1 MKKSYVRHFHKTSL
15 SGGCLR
21 AIATLYPQLTRREK
35 QIADYIRSDNSII
48 YQSIT
53 EFIRRSGVGYGT
65 MMRFCRRL
73 GYAGF
78 QEFKIRM
85 TQDLVQRPP
94 RASAKNNPLDAM
106 AARVQAEISDTRR
119 LLSMPQV
126 AKAAKA
132 LAGAHHVLVAG
143 CGGSAVTAHEIE
155 YRLNRTG
162 ILATAFADSHMQ
174 RIRATMLSARDVA
187 FLVSASGSTKEMLA
201 LGTQARQQ
209 GATVL
214 GLTHFAESPLAALSD
229 ILLVAVSHANPL
241 QAEIDSKITIDFVL
255 DVLFQQ
261 LAQIKKDSS
270 RFVLKT
276 FKSVADK
283 QW

>member
-1 MKKSYVRHFHKTSL
+1 MKKSYQRSLQKTSR
-15 SGGCLR
+15 SGGCLMT
-21 AIATLYPQLTRREK
+21 IATLYPQLTRREK

-73 GYAGF
+73 GCAGF

-85 TQDLVQRPP
+85 TQDLVQRQPSS
-94 RASAKNNPLDAM
+94 SAGNNPLDAM
-106 AARVQAEISDTRR
+106 AARVQAEISDT
-119 LLSMPQV
+119 LHFLSMPQV
-126 AKAAKA
+126 AKAARA
-132 LAGAHHVLVAG
+132 LAGARQVLVAG

-155 YRLNRTG
+155 YRLNRMG
-162 ILATAFADSHMQ
+162 IPAAAFADSHMQ
-174 RIRATMLSARDVA
+174 RIRAAMLSARDVA
-187 FLVSASGSTKEMLA
+187 FLVSASGSTKEILA
-201 LGTQARQQ
+201 GGAQAKQS

-214 GLTHFAESPLAALSD
+214 GLTHFAESPLASLAD
-229 ILLVAVSHANPL
+229 IMLVAVSHADPL

-270 RFVLKT
+270 RCIAKT
-276 FKSVADK
+276 YQSVADR
-283 QW
+283 QY

>member
-21 AIATLYPQLTRREK
+21 TIATLYPQLTRREK
-35 QIADYIRSDNSII
+35 QIADYIRSDNSVI

-73 GYAGF
+73 GCAGF

-85 TQDLVQRPP
+85 TQDLVQRQL
-94 RASAKNNPLDAM
+94 RSSVSNNPLDAL
-106 AARVQAEISDTRR
+106 AARVQAEISDTLR

-126 AKAAKA
+126 ATAARA
-132 LAGAHHVLVAG
+132 LASARHVLVAG

-155 YRLNRTG
+155 YRLNRMG
-162 ILATAFADSHMQ
+162 VLAMAFADSHMQ
-174 RIRATMLSARDVA
+174 RIRAAMLSPRDVA
-187 FLVSASGSTKEMLA
+187 FLVSASGSTKEILA
-201 LGTQARQQ
+201 AGTQARQR

-214 GLTHFAESPLAALSD
+214 GLTHFAESPLASLAD
-229 ILLVAVSHANPL
+229 IMLVAVSHANPL

-270 RFVLKT
+270 RCVLKT
-276 FKSVADK
+276 YQSIADR
-283 QW
+283 QY